1 MAKQQPRPVHG
12 KVVAISGG
20 ARGIGRATAEQLVRE
35 GARVAIGDLDR
46 ELTEQVAGEIGGET
60 VGLALDVTDRASFAA
75 FLDAVEERLG
85 PVDVLVNN
93 AGIMPLGD
101 FAEEDDATTRRI
113 VDINVH
119 GVLTGTKLAIRRM
132 RPRRSGHVVNVASMV
147 GKVSPP
153 GGATYVASKH
163 AVVGL
168 TEAVALENADHGLD
182 FSIVMPVVVNTELGA
197 GIKETRGVKPVE
209 AEDVAAAIVDAI
221 KLPRRDVF
229 VPREVGA
236 IHKATYVLPQRAQQL
251 VARAMRSDRVLVD
264 VDRGQR
270 AAYEDRAAHSEPG
283 LEPETAAEATT
294 AGGEP
299 VEKDAAAKAGGD
311 GPEGEP
317 AEAVEA

>member
-1 MAKQQPRPVHG
+1 MAKPAPRPVHG
-12 KVVAISGG
+12 KVVAITGG

-46 ELTEQVAGEIGGET
+46 ELTEQVASELGGDT
-60 VGLALDVTDRASFAA
+60 AGLELDVTDRESFAA
-75 FLDAVEERLG
+75 FLDAVEDRLG

-101 FAEEDDATTRRI
+101 FAQEDDATTQRI
-113 VDINVH
+113 IDINVH
-119 GVLTGTKLAIRRM
+119 GVLTGTKLAVRRM
-132 RPRRSGHVVNVASMV
+132 RPRRRGHVVNVASMV

-168 TEAVALENADHGLD
+168 TESVELENADFNLD

-221 KLPRRDVF
+221 KVPRRDVF

-236 IHKATYVLPQRAQQL
+236 IHKATYVLPQRAQAA
-251 VARAMRSDRVLVD
+251 VAKAMRSDRVLVD
-264 VDRGQR
+264 IDQGQR
-270 AAYEDRAAHSEPG
+270 AAYEERAARSEPG
-283 LEPETAAEATT
+283 LEPDDEAAKT

-299 VEKDAAAKAGGD
+299 AGNGA
-311 GPEGEP
+311 PASEGEP
-317 AEAVEA
+317 AETVEA